1 MPTSP
6 PQSTARS
13 CAPER
18 CDSAA
23 ARPARGVKH
32 DERADSELLGAAA
45 RGDAAAFG
53 VLVRRYVRPATLL
66 ATQLLGD
73 SDDAEDVVQD
83 AFTVVHR
90 SAGGFD
96 ASREFAPWMF
106 AIVRRLAAN
115 RRARDRRRAR
125 LFSLWGGAAASEPS
139 TPPMEDAI
147 LTGIDAAASAT
158 LAARAME
165 LLSPMQRACFE
176 LASLRDLSIAEVAA
190 MHAIS
195 ESTVRQHVFRA
206 RAALRAALGENRGG
220 SADE

>member
-1 MPTSP
+1 VSN
-6 PQSTARS
+6 
-13 CAPER
+13 
-18 CDSAA
+18 
-23 ARPARGVKH
+23 
-32 DERADSELLGAAA
+32 DERADSELLDAAA

-66 ATQLLGD
+66 AAQLLGD
-73 SDDAEDVVQD
+73 ADDAEDVVQD
-83 AFTVVHR
+83 AFTIVHR

-96 ASREFAPWMF
+96 ASREFTPWF
-106 AIVRRLAAN
+106 YAIIRRIAAN

-125 LFSLWGGAAASEPS
+125 LFSLWGGAAASEAS
-139 TPPMEDAI
+139 TPPMDDA
-147 LTGIDAAASAT
+147 LLARIDAAASAT

-176 LASLRDLSIAEVAA
+176 LVSLRDLSIAEVAA

-206 RAALRAALGENRGG
+206 RAALRAALGNRPGG
-220 SADE
+220 SADQ